1 MPPCCHES
9 THASPGILS
18 SSPRLSEKLDV
29 DQQRRMLPHMNG
41 HAPLNPHI
49 SFVCPM
55 AGDSMSTSADN
66 AVTIVATTCHSRR
79 RAIVSCS
86 KKNRCRLLHGAWT
99 GHRQ

>member
-1 MPPCCHES
+1 
-9 THASPGILS
+9 
-18 SSPRLSEKLDV
+18 
-29 DQQRRMLPHMNG
+29 MLPHMNG

-86 KKNRCRLLHGAWT
+86 KKEPLSFAAWCMDGAPALNDLVP
-99 GHRQ
+99 Q